1 MNWFWLFLFYSFGG
15 YLLEKTFAYATAAPL
30 QVRKCLLLLPLCP
43 VYGLGMLAVLSLPPG
58 LRDTGWK
65 LGIWGALAVTAV
77 EFAVHWLYEKL
88 LGVRFWDYSPVKGDV
103 AGRICLPFTAI
114 WGVLVVLTIRF
125 VHPWAALLSSR
136 MPSWLTYV
144 MLLVLTADALFSA
157 LVLRRGGDVELMS
170 MRHLVRALQ
179 TE

>member
-15 YLLEKTFAYATAAPL
+15 YLLEKAFAYATAAPL
-30 QVRKCLLLLPLCP
+30 QVRKCFLVLPLCP
-43 VYGLGMLAVLSLPPG
+43 VYGLGMLAVLVLPAPFT
-58 LRDTGWK
+58 DTVWA

-103 AGRICLPFTAI
+103 AGRVCLPFTAI

-125 VHPWAALLSSR
+125 VHPWAALLSAR
-136 MPSWLTYV
+136 MPPWLTYA

-157 LVLRRGGDVELMS
+157 LVLRRGGNVELMS
-170 MRHLVRALQ
+170 LRHLARALQ